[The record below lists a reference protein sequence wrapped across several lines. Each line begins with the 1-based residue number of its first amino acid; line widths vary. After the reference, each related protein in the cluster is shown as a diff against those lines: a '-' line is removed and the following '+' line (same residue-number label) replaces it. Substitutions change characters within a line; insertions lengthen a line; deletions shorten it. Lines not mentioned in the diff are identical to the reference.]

1 MQMFR
6 SALLATLI
14 LCGGNIAAQGL
25 DDALRFSRQQY
36 HGSARFNAMG
46 GAFTALGGDFGAA
59 HLNPASTGVFTKNE
73 LGFSLGVGNTAH
85 HAAYYGN
92 SSTATYGK
100 ANVNNMGL
108 VFTGKLNESEWKT
121 LNGKI
126 NEPDWKMLNF
136 AISFTRTH
144 DFNQKISYSGTQNDH
159 SYAQYVNGIA
169 NSAGLTPE
177 GLFNSNFAE
186 DVFITY
192 PAWEA
197 YVIDLVD
204 NTDTQY
210 YSAIASG
217 ETVEQQVDIERNGR
231 GSEFMLSA
239 GSNYKDR
246 LYLGLGVKV
255 GTLVFTES
263 MRHTEIPEDQSRL
276 EQHIYGTDLELR
288 GTSISVSG
296 GIIARLTKM
305 FRLGL
310 SVQTPN
316 FYTQNE
322 VFYTGFRSRIA
333 GSYSEA
339 AQSFQASGES
349 PESRQRYNLNTPWRF
364 TGGLAAVFGARAILS
379 AEYEFQNF
387 GSARF
392 GRNNRSASNY
402 DFSFENDEIEA
413 VLGSAH
419 NVRAGFEYRILPFS
433 LRAGYAYMS
442 NPVKP
447 NFRSEANRDIHQ
459 ISAGAGVKFGSVYL
473 DASYFYRFTNSQYS
487 VYDNQYLEPGVTVD
501 PARLNIVQHGVAL
514 TVGVRY

>member
-1 MQMFR
+1 MCILRFVILT
-6 SALLATLI
+6 ALV
-14 LCGGNIAAQGL
+14 LCSGNLLAQGL
-25 DDALRFSRQQY
+25 DDALRFSRQHY

-46 GAFTALGGDFGAA
+46 GAFTALGSDFGAI

-73 LGFSLGVGNTAH
+73 LGISLGVGNTAH
-85 HAAYYGN
+85 HSAYYGN
-92 SSTATYGK
+92 STTATYGK

-108 VFTGKLNESEWKT
+108 LFTGELNH
-121 LNGKI
+121 
-126 NEPDWKMLNF
+126 PDWKMLNF
-136 AISFTRTH
+136 GISYTRTH
-144 DFNQKISYSGTQNDH
+144 DFNQKISYSGTQSDH
-159 SYAQYVNGIA
+159 SYGQYVNGIA
-169 NSAGLTPE
+169 NSTGLTPE

-210 YSAIASG
+210 YSAIAPG

-231 GSEFMLSA
+231 GSEFMISA

-246 LYLGLGVKV
+246 LYMGLGIKV
-255 GTLVFTES
+255 GSLVFTES

-288 GTSISVSG
+288 GTSFSLSG
-296 GIIARLTKM
+296 GIIARLTNM

-322 VFYTGFRSRIA
+322 IFYTAFRSRLA
-333 GSYSEA
+333 GTYAEA
-339 AQSFQASGES
+339 AETFQASGES
-349 PESRQRYNLNTPWRF
+349 PESSQRYNLNTPWRF
-364 TGGLAAVFGARAILS
+364 TGGLATVFGARAILS
-379 AEYEFQNF
+379 AEYEYQNF

-392 GRNNRSASNY
+392 GRNNRSANNY
-402 DFSFENDEIEA
+402 DFSFENAEIEA

-419 NVRAGFEYRILPFS
+419 NVRAGFEYRLLPYS

-447 NFRSEANRDIHQ
+447 SFRGEANRDIHQ

-487 VYDNQYLEPGVTVD
+487 VYDDRYFDPGVSVD